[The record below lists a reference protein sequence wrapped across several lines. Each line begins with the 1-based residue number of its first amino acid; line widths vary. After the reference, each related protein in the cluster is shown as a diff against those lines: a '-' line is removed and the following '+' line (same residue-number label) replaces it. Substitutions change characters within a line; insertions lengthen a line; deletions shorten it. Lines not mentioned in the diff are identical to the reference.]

1 MAGERSIVR
10 VTIESLKRIIF
21 MYSMRIWNFEGDPVA
36 QEMFMLEEL
45 KAFTAVIDR
54 TSLTKAADALAL
66 TQSAVSRRV
75 QQLEEIL
82 DTRLLDRSSRPPTA
96 TAVGRRVYQSAK
108 ALLRDLDQL
117 MSIPKSDGEPSGTLR
132 LGLPQVVADVA
143 LFDIAIGLKSAFPAL
158 DLRCRTDWS
167 RGLQPQVDSG
177 ELDAAAVMVPSG
189 SFHTVTTRGTSVATL
204 DVLVVQS
211 RRAPIATK
219 VVSIADLADQQ
230 WILNPQ
236 GCGYRAALQ
245 REMEGVGKQVRLGI
259 DMHGT
264 ETQLRLVAAGLGLG
278 LAPTHLL
285 TNSRF
290 RQELSPVKV
299 ADFVLRLDL
308 WLLRA
313 PELGNLS
320 RAVEVLGQI
329 LVRTFELGR
338 PSQGS
343 RRRKR

>member
-1 MAGERSIVR
+1 
-10 VTIESLKRIIF
+10 
-21 MYSMRIWNFEGDPVA
+21 
-36 QEMFMLEEL
+36 MLEEL
-45 KAFTAVIDR
+45 KAFKAVVDR

-75 QQLEEIL
+75 QQLEAL
-82 DTRLLDRSSRPPTA
+82 LGATLLDRSSRPPTT
-96 TAVGRRVYQSAK
+96 TAVGQRVYQSAT
-108 ALLRDLDQL
+108 ALLRDLDRL
-117 MSIPKSDGEPSGTLR
+117 MSIPKNDGEPSGTLR

-143 LFDIAIGLKSAFPAL
+143 LFDVAMGLKTAFPAL

-167 RGLQPQVDSG
+167 TGLQREVASG
-177 ELDAAAVMVPSG
+177 ELDGAAVMVPSG
-189 SFHTVTTRGTSVATL
+189 SAHSAGTRGSLIATL

-211 RRAPIATK
+211 RHTPIAAKSVT
-219 VVSIADLADQQ
+219 IAELADEQ

-245 REMEGVGKQVRLGI
+245 RAMESVGKQVRLGV

-278 LAPTHLL
+278 LAPARLL
-285 TNSRF
+285 ANSRF
-290 RQELSPVKV
+290 LEDLCPVGV
-299 ADFVLRLDL
+299 ADFALKLDL

-320 RAVEVLGQI
+320 RAIDVLSQV
-329 LVRTFELGR
+329 LVRTFEIERLPQGGGDGR
-338 PSQGS
+338 ARRPRVASKTPSAHGK
-343 RRRKR
+343 RR